1 MDFAL
6 DHFAWTLWKRLV
18 ISVNIVLPILDSH
31 LESDLKGMPFFLLEM
46 ALYLT
51 ESKNKIKKHKFIS
64 LVPWLEPTMIYCDI
78 VC

>member
-1 MDFAL
+1 M
-6 DHFAWTLWKRLV
+6 
-18 ISVNIVLPILDSH
+18 NIVLPILDSH

-64 LVPWLEPTMIYCDI
+64 LVP
-78 VC
+78 